1 MMEQTLPL
9 PARTPGR
16 TRPEPLRAEP
26 APTRTQLLAFHEAS
40 RAVLCFLLYGDQ
52 VIREVDLFAEG
63 KVDASRMSTY
73 SLLPIPLVCRPSS
86 GVPRRGNPAPV
97 SAAGIVDSHGILSY
111 AGAVGEILFQGAPI
125 DQASPADA
133 LSDDQKRRFALDREA
148 LARLADT
155 VRLSRPSDVFY
166 PDYWSEAE
174 RLLRGAWP
182 AVAEVAE
189 SLCQRGS
196 LCGDRIDEIL
206 YEAFPA

>member
-1 MMEQTLPL
+1 MMEQPLPL
-9 PARTPGR
+9 PSSAPGR
-16 TRPEPLRAEP
+16 ARPEPLRTEA

-63 KVDASRMSTY
+63 HADTSRMSTF
-73 SLLPIPLVCRPSS
+73 SRLPIPLVCRPSS

-97 SAAGIVDSHGILSY
+97 SAEGIVDSHGILSY
-111 AGAVGEILFQGAPI
+111 AGAVGETLFQRAPG
-125 DQASPADA
+125 DKASPAKG
-133 LSDDQKRRFALDREA
+133 LSDDQQRRFALDRES

-166 PDYWSEAE
+166 RDYWSEAE

-182 AVAEVAE
+182 AVLEVAE
-189 SLCQRGS
+189 SLCQRGALS
-196 LCGDRIDEIL
+196 GDRIDEML
-206 YEAFPA
+206 YGAFPT